1 MKKYRVGVIGCTGI
15 GTRHAFGVSGLPN
28 AELAAGCDL
37 AQDALDKFKETYQ
50 QEWPA
55 LALYTS
61 YQDMLENANLDI
73 VTVATSDH
81 RHANMVI
88 NAARAGAKGIFCEK
102 PLATTL
108 AEADAMVAACAASNT
123 ILSIDHTRRFNPLWR
138 HTKEGIVDQGIIG
151 QVRYIIGT
159 LSGPRAMLFRN
170 GTHLI
175 DAICY
180 FADAAPEWVMAEL
193 EPGFEDYTEYRGD
206 GGHDPKTEPAASG
219 YIHFE
224 NGVRA
229 FYPCAFKS
237 TANRDSRLEIMGTEG
252 FILIDKEGAT
262 IHKDGVVEQVQAPEW
277 PVLDIPAGIQELV
290 RLVDAGGTPVS
301 PGTEA
306 LKVVEIIT
314 GFLESQRRNNAKITI
329 ASLRP

>member
-15 GTRHAFGVSGLPN
+15 GTRHAFGASGLPN

-88 NAARAGAKGIFCEK
+88 DAARAGAKGIFCEK

-180 FADAAPEWVMAEL
+180 FVDAAPEWVMAEL